1 PATVIPP
8 APAAPPKTEPAPA
21 QERKAPASASA
32 PATQTPPPPA
42 APPRAEPAPPAPKPP
57 AEAAAPATSMP
68 TAPTAPAAPTPG
80 TTDPATGAEKPRLV
94 NPTDVRGSETGE
106 RTPPLA
112 RSDNPGIP
120 AQLPP
125 VQPQDST
132 SAQPRPE
139 TPAVPVVPM
148 D

>member
-1 PATVIPP
+1 IDDMVRRLYTV
-8 APAAPPKTEPAPA
+8 KDGHLVKEPVVV
-21 QERKAPASASA
+21 
-32 PATQTPPPPA
+32 
-42 APPRAEPAPPAPKPP
+42 
-57 AEAAAPATSMP
+57 
-68 TAPTAPAAPTPG
+68 APTPG
-80 TTDPATGAEKPRLV
+80 TTAPATGAEKPRLV

-132 SAQPRPE
+132 SAQPRSE